1 MIFYM
6 KPNGLKLNKKVCETI
21 CEGLRKGNYV
31 STCCRA
37 VGINKSTYYNWKKK
51 GEKGIE
57 PYATFLKKVD
67 EAEAEGEMAMME
79 IIHDNAV
86 SGNWLSSAWVLERKY
101 PNRFGKR
108 ERMELQTD
116 NDFKLEITT
125 AKSPYEMGLDEK
137 KLLEEDQ
144 KDE

>member
-1 MIFYM
+1 M
-6 KPNGLKLNKKVCETI
+6 KLNKRVCETI

-31 STCCRA
+31 TTCCRA
-37 VGINKSTYYNWKKK
+37 VGISQRTYYNWKKK
-51 GEKGIE
+51 GEEGEE
-57 PYATFLKKVD
+57 PYATFLQKVD

>member
-1 MIFYM
+1 MA
-6 KPNGLKLNKKVCETI
+6 KHNCKLNKKVCEVI

-31 STCCRA
+31 TTCCRA
-37 VGINKSTYYNWKKK
+37 VGIDKKTFYNWKNK
-51 GEKGIE
+51 GKKGIE
-57 PYATFLKKVD
+57 PYATFLKRVD
-67 EAEAEGEMAMME
+67 EAEAEGEMLMME
-79 IIHDNAV
+79 VIHDNAV

-116 NDFKLEITT
+116 NDFKLEIST
-125 AKSPYEMGLDEK
+125 ARSPYEMGEDEK
-137 KLLEEDQ
+137 KLLAEDQ

>member
-1 MIFYM
+1 MIYFM
-6 KPNGLKLNKKVCETI
+6 KLNKRVCETI

-31 STCCRA
+31 TTCCRA
-37 VGINKSTYYNWKKK
+37 VGISQRTYYNWKKK
-51 GEKGIE
+51 GEEGEE
-57 PYATFLKKVD
+57 PYATFLQKVD

-79 IIHDNAV
+79 IIHDNAI

-137 KLLEEDQ
+137 KLLEEDR

>member
-1 MIFYM
+1 M
-6 KPNGLKLNKKVCETI
+6 KLNKRVCETI

-31 STCCRA
+31 TTCCRA
-37 VGINKSTYYNWKKK
+37 VGISQRTYYNWKKK
-51 GEKGIE
+51 GEEGEE
-57 PYATFLKKVD
+57 PYATFLQKVD

-137 KLLEEDQ
+137 KLLEEDR

>member
-1 MIFYM
+1 M

-51 GEKGIE
+51 GEEGIE
-57 PYATFLKKVD
+57 PYATFLQKV
-67 EAEAEGEMAMME
+67 
-79 IIHDNAV
+79 
-86 SGNWLSSAWVLERKY
+86 
-101 PNRFGKR
+101 
-108 ERMELQTD
+108 
-116 NDFKLEITT
+116 EITT
-125 AKSPYEMGLDEK
+125 AKSPYEMGLEEK
-137 KLLEEDQ
+137 KLLEEDR

>member
-1 MIFYM
+1 M
-6 KPNGLKLNKKVCETI
+6 KLNKRVCETI

-31 STCCRA
+31 TTCCRA
-37 VGINKSTYYNWKKK
+37 VGISQRTYYNWKKK
-51 GEKGIE
+51 GEEGEE
-57 PYATFLKKVD
+57 PYATFLQKVD

-79 IIHDNAV
+79 IIHDNAI

-137 KLLEEDQ
+137 KLLEEDR